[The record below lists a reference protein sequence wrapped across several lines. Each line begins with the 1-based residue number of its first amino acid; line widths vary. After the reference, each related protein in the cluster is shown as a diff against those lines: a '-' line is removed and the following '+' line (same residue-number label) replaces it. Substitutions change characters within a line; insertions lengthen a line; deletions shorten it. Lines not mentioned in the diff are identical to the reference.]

1 MLGGSFDHAA
11 RGLLDGALQLR
22 RRPPHTR
29 LARCSQLFCGVPK
42 AGEAHGVFERRCLG
56 KPARCA
62 PERQRHHRSG
72 ILEHGGVEIQ
82 KWPVVVHA
90 LTLGIAAG
98 KPLGVRSSHPLVGWR
113 AMSDI
118 AISVEGVS
126 KRFGKTLAL
135 EKINLE
141 IPRGIVFGLLGPNGS
156 GKSTTVRILATLLQ
170 PDEGSATVDGID
182 VVRHPAKV
190 RERIGLA
197 GQYAAVDEYLTGHE
211 NLVMFGR
218 LSGMPKG
225 DARARAGELLAGFDL
240 ADAADRISK
249 TYSGGMRR
257 RLDLASS
264 LMARPRILFLDE
276 PTTGLDPRGRL
287 SLWTIIQRLVTDGTT
302 VLLTTQYLEEAD
314 RLAQRIAVIDHGRVI
329 ADGSP
334 AELKARVGD
343 ESVELAVVRPADLP
357 AATKILAAATS
368 EEPIVDVERGRVIA
382 GVSDGAA
389 ALARVS
395 AAIAEA
401 GIATDDL
408 GLRRPTLDEVFLSLT
423 GHVAESG
430 DGEEA
435 E

>member
-1 MLGGSFDHAA
+1 MIIVHKTNLGLTH
-11 RGLLDGALQLR
+11 L
-22 RRPPHTR
+22 
-29 LARCSQLFCGVPK
+29 
-42 AGEAHGVFERRCLG
+42 
-56 KPARCA
+56 KP
-62 PERQRHHRSG
+62 
-72 ILEHGGVEIQ
+72 I
-82 KWPVVVHA
+82 
-90 LTLGIAAG
+90 
-98 KPLGVRSSHPLVGWR
+98 GVRSRSPLVGWR

-135 EKINLE
+135 EKIDLE

-218 LSGMPKG
+218 LSGMSKG
-225 DARARAGELLAGFDL
+225 DARARAGELLAEFDL

-343 ESVELAVVRPADLP
+343 ESVEVAVVRPADLP
-357 AATKILAAATS
+357 AATQILAAATS
-368 EEPIVDVERGRVIA
+368 EDPIVDVERSRVIA
-382 GVSDGAA
+382 GVTDGAA